1 MRLSKFKLAFV
12 VSCIFLNAGY
22 ACANEKEKQAVAD
35 QKTKL
40 ETLQIVKDAAQL
52 IEDVGYPEES
62 RVKIYLSH
70 GPGKYFGLQKITVLI
85 DGIDKSEFNYNE
97 KQSQA
102 LLRGGSN
109 RVYLGNASEGIHE
122 LVVVFEGGDRKGNII
137 KKAETWL
144 FDKKP
149 GEYIIVLNVV
159 DNELSLRPDFSYKII
174 KGNQ

>member
-1 MRLSKFKLAFV
+1 MKLLKLKIAFV
-12 VSCIFLNAGY
+12 ACCILFIAGNAY
-22 ACANEKEKQAVAD
+22 SNEKEKQAVAD

-40 ETLQIVKDAAQL
+40 DTLQIVKDATQL
-52 IEDVGYPEES
+52 IEDVGYPETS
-62 RVKIYLSH
+62 RLKVYLSH
-70 GPGKYFGLQKITVLI
+70 GTGKFFGLQKITVLI
-85 DGIDKSEFNYNE
+85 DGIDKSEFNYDE

-109 RVYLGNASEGIHE
+109 RVYLGNVSEGIHE

-149 GEYIIVLNVV
+149 GEYIVVLSVV
-159 DNELSLRPDFSYKII
+159 DDERSLRPDFSFKII
-174 KGNQ
+174 KGSQ